1 MHGDLNRISIDQS
14 LDALRLVSV
23 GQLVCRVYVDLDLS
37 AGCFFPLHDASVRT
51 DKAIRAILTDVFIFV
66 FFSLI
71 NYLS

>member
-1 MHGDLNRISIDQS
+1 MSFTSGVATLMEG
-14 LDALRLVSV
+14 AAV
-23 GQLVCRVYVDLDLS
+23 S
-37 AGCFFPLHDASVRT
+37 AGCFFPLHDASIRT